1 MPKKKLKPDNEP
13 VNDILTCLSRLEISD
28 EIIDN
33 DDMFFIQFAEAFPDS
48 YRAKGEN
55 QESKIDSFSLFP
67 PEGSCSINIRVNQ
80 DTLYVFSFGG
90 FYPESLA
97 LTR

>member
-33 DDMFFIQFAEAFPDS
+33 DDMFFIQFAEAFP
-48 YRAKGEN
+48 RIKN
-55 QESKIDSFSLFP
+55 
-67 PEGSCSINIRVNQ
+67 
-80 DTLYVFSFGG
+80 
-90 FYPESLA
+90 
-97 LTR
+97 